1 LKDARLR
8 WFAPPRTVPPNPT
21 LFHRT
26 QVSPVIPLLLMA
38 GFLGAGKTRF
48 LTTLIPLLL
57 ERGLRVRIVLNDFE
71 NAKIDAAR
79 LGELDALVT
88 PLNGECICCGSLREL
103 LDTLQAV
110 PHDPGSVMLIEANG
124 ATETDEL
131 LGYLTTDST
140 LTHFTLPLQLTVID
154 AARWQKRWW
163 NNGLEAAQT
172 TTATHVHLNW
182 TERLS
187 ADRRRAVE
195 QGVASVN
202 ARAAFTTPVEF
213 ADTLQALAESVRE
226 VDRRTTQGAA
236 TAHRHAHGHTHP
248 FGSVALPLPR
258 LVERA
263 RFLAFVQALPVAVVR
278 AKGLVRFADRPADM
292 FVWNRVPG
300 RKKVQLDESSPHAD
314 AEPTALFIG
323 VGMDLAEL
331 ESRIAGLGA

>member
-1 LKDARLR
+1 M
-8 WFAPPRTVPPNPT
+8 
-21 LFHRT
+21 
-26 QVSPVIPLLLMA
+26 IPLVLMA

-48 LTTLIPLLL
+48 LTTIIPQLAA
-57 ERGLRVRIVLNDFE
+57 RGVRVRIVLNDFE

-88 PLNGECICCGSLREL
+88 PLNGECVCCGSLREL

-110 PHDPGSVMLIEANG
+110 PPDPGSVMLIEANG

-140 LTHFTLPLQLTVID
+140 LAQFTLPLQLTVID

-163 NNGLEAAQT
+163 NNALEAAQT
-172 TTATHVHLNW
+172 TTATHVFLNW
-182 TERLS
+182 TDRLS

-195 QGVASVN
+195 QGVAAVN
-202 ARAAFTTPVEF
+202 ARAAFTTPAEF
-213 ADTLQALAESVRE
+213 AGTLHRLVDTVRE
-226 VDRRTTQGAA
+226 VERRETVDVAA
-236 TAHRHAHGHTHP
+236 VHRHARGHTHP
-248 FGSVALPLPR
+248 FGSAALPLPR

-278 AKGLVRFADRPADM
+278 AKGLVRFTDQPADV

-323 VGMDLAEL
+323 VGMDLGEL
-331 ESRIAGLGA
+331 ESRIAGLE

>member
-1 LKDARLR
+1 M
-8 WFAPPRTVPPNPT
+8 
-21 LFHRT
+21 
-26 QVSPVIPLLLMA
+26 IPLVLMA

-48 LTTLIPLLL
+48 LTTLIPQLL
-57 ERGLRVRIVLNDFE
+57 ERGVRVRIVLNDFE

-88 PLNGECICCGSLREL
+88 PLNGECVCCGSLREL

-110 PHDPGSVMLIEANG
+110 PPDPGSVMLIEANG

-131 LGYLTTDST
+131 LGYLTTDTT

-163 NNGLEAAQT
+163 NNSLEMAQT

-182 TERLS
+182 TDKLS
-187 ADRRRAVE
+187 TARRDAV
-195 QGVASVN
+195 QAGVAAVN
-202 ARAAFTTPVEF
+202 ARAAFTTPGAF
-213 ADTLQALAESVRE
+213 AATLQSLAESVRE
-226 VDRRTTQGAA
+226 TVRRDPQGVAA
-236 TAHRHAHGHTHP
+236 AHRHAHGHTHP

-263 RFLAFVQALPVAVVR
+263 RFLAFVQALPAAVVR
-278 AKGLVRFADRPADM
+278 AKGLVRFADQPADM

-314 AEPTALFIG
+314 AEATALFIG
-323 VGMDLAEL
+323 VGMSLDDL
-331 ESRIAGLGA
+331 ESRIAALK

>member
-1 LKDARLR
+1 M
-8 WFAPPRTVPPNPT
+8 
-21 LFHRT
+21 
-26 QVSPVIPLLLMA
+26 IPLVLMA

-48 LTTLIPLLL
+48 LTTIIPQLAA
-57 ERGLRVRIVLNDFE
+57 RGVRVRIVLNDFE

-88 PLNGECICCGSLREL
+88 PLNGECVCCGSLREL

-110 PHDPGSVMLIEANG
+110 PNDPGSVMLIEANG

-140 LTHFTLPLQLTVID
+140 LAQFTLPLQLTVID

-163 NNGLEAAQT
+163 NNALEAAQT
-172 TTATHVHLNW
+172 TTATHVFLNW
-182 TERLS
+182 TDRLS

-195 QGVASVN
+195 QGVAAVN
-202 ARAAFTTPVEF
+202 ARAAFTTPAEF
-213 ADTLQALAESVRE
+213 AGTLHRLVDTVRE
-226 VDRRTTQGAA
+226 VERRETVGVAA
-236 TAHRHAHGHTHP
+236 VHRHAHGHTHP

-263 RFLAFVQALPVAVVR
+263 RFLAFVQALPAAVVR
-278 AKGLVRFADRPADM
+278 AKGLVRFIDQPADM

-323 VGMDLAEL
+323 VGMDLGEL
-331 ESRIAGLGA
+331 ESRIAGLE

>member
-1 LKDARLR
+1 M
-8 WFAPPRTVPPNPT
+8 
-21 LFHRT
+21 
-26 QVSPVIPLLLMA
+26 IPLVLMA

-48 LTTLIPLLL
+48 LTTLIPQLAA
-57 ERGLRVRIVLNDFE
+57 RGVRVRIVLNDFE

-88 PLNGECICCGSLREL
+88 PLNGECVCCGSLREL

-110 PHDPGSVMLIEANG
+110 PNDPGSVMLIEANG

-131 LGYLTTDST
+131 LGYLTTDAT
-140 LTHFTLPLQLTVID
+140 LTQFTLPLQLTVID

-163 NNGLEAAQT
+163 NNALEVAQT

-182 TERLS
+182 ADRLS
-187 ADRRRAVE
+187 ADRRRAVQ
-195 QGVASVN
+195 QGVALVN
-202 ARAAFTTPVEF
+202 ARAEFTTPLEF
-213 ADTLQALAESVRE
+213 AGTLHRLVDTVRE
-226 VDRRTTQGAA
+226 VERRETVGLAA
-236 TAHRHAHGHTHP
+236 VHRHGPGHTHP

-278 AKGLVRFADRPADM
+278 AKGLVRFIDQPADM

-323 VGMDLAEL
+323 VGMDLGAL
-331 ESRIAGLGA
+331 ESRIAGLE

>member
-1 LKDARLR
+1 M
-8 WFAPPRTVPPNPT
+8 
-21 LFHRT
+21 
-26 QVSPVIPLLLMA
+26 IPLVLMA

-48 LTTLIPLLL
+48 LTTLIPQLL
-57 ERGLRVRIVLNDFE
+57 ERGVRVRIVLNDFE
-71 NAKIDAAR
+71 NATIDAAR
-79 LGELDALVT
+79 LGALEALVT
-88 PLNGECICCGSLREL
+88 PLNGECVCCGSLREL

-131 LGYLTTDST
+131 LGYLTTDTT

-182 TERLS
+182 TDKLS
-187 ADRRRAVE
+187 TTRRDAVHA
-195 QGVASVN
+195 GVAAVN
-202 ARAAFTTPVEF
+202 ARAAFTTPQEF
-213 ADTLQALAESVRE
+213 AATLQSLAESVRGT
-226 VDRRTTQGAA
+226 VRRDPQGVA
-236 TAHRHAHGHTHP
+236 TAHRHRQGHTHP

-263 RFLAFVQALPVAVVR
+263 RFLAFVQALPAAVVR
-278 AKGLVRFADRPADM
+278 AKGLVRFADQPADM

-314 AEPTALFIG
+314 AEATALFIG
-323 VGMDLAEL
+323 VGMSLDDL
-331 ESRIAGLGA
+331 ESRIAALT

>member
-1 LKDARLR
+1 M
-8 WFAPPRTVPPNPT
+8 
-21 LFHRT
+21 
-26 QVSPVIPLLLMA
+26 IPLVLMA

-48 LTTLIPLLL
+48 LTTLIPRLL
-57 ERGLRVRIVLNDFE
+57 ERGVRVRIVLNDFE

-88 PLNGECICCGSLREL
+88 PLNGECVCCGSLREL

-110 PHDPGSVMLIEANG
+110 PPDPGSVMLIEANG

-131 LGYLTTDST
+131 LGYLTTDTT

-163 NNGLEAAQT
+163 HNGLEAAQT

-182 TERLS
+182 TDKLS
-187 ADRRRAVE
+187 SARRDAVR
-195 QGVASVN
+195 QSIVAVN
-202 ARAAFTTPVEF
+202 ARAAFTTPDEF
-213 ADTLQALAESVRE
+213 AATLQSLAVSVRE
-226 VDRRTTQGAA
+226 TARRDPQGV
-236 TAHRHAHGHTHP
+236 TPGHRHGHGHTHP

-263 RFLAFVQALPVAVVR
+263 RFLAFVQALPPAVVR
-278 AKGLVRFADRPADM
+278 AKGLVRFSDQPADM

-314 AEPTALFIG
+314 AEATALFIG
-323 VGMDLAEL
+323 VGMSLDDLEL
-331 ESRIAGLGA
+331 RIATLA